1 MRFWAIGFAFLVL
14 LSSCKKFIKYNAN
27 EIRLD
32 EKYRNLN
39 PKNIDNLKSKA
50 PKDSFRFI
58 VISDSQRSYDELDDF
73 VKKANSYDDISF
85 VVLNGD
91 ITDFG
96 LPNEYLW
103 ITERMQKLSFPFIVV
118 IGNHDM
124 LGNGREI
131 YKQMFGPENFSFSY
145 SGYRFIFSNSNSRE
159 ATRNELLPDT
169 SWLKREVSSTAVQEK
184 IFVFAH
190 LAPFSGDFDRA
201 LEPAYARML
210 TESGKVEY
218 SIHGHEGVFISTQAY
233 GPPVNYLVVN
243 SLNKR
248 TYLLINVNRDG
259 IKAEQLF
266 F

>member
-1 MRFWAIGFAFLVL
+1 MRFWAIGFTFLFL
-14 LSSCKKFIKYNAN
+14 FSSCKKFIKYNAN
-27 EIRLD
+27 EIRLE
-32 EKYRNLN
+32 EKYHNLN
-39 PKNIDNLKSKA
+39 PKNINNLRSKA
-50 PKDSFRFI
+50 PKDSFSFI

-73 VKKANSYDDISF
+73 VKKANSYHDISF

-96 LPNEYLW
+96 LQNEYLW
-103 ITERMQKLSFPFIVV
+103 IAERMQKLSFPFIVV

-145 SGYRFIFSNSNSRE
+145 SGYRFTFLNSNSKE
-159 ATRNELLPDT
+159 ARRSELLPDT
-169 SWLKREVSSTAVQEK
+169 SWLKRELSSTAVQEK

-190 LAPFSGDFDRA
+190 LGPFSGDFDRA
-201 LEPAYARML
+201 LEPVYARML
-210 TESGKVEY
+210 AENGKVEY
-218 SIHGHEGVFISTQAY
+218 SIHGHEGAFISTQAY
-233 GPPVNYLVVN
+233 GPPVNYLVAN
-243 SLNKR
+243 SINKR
-248 TYLLINVNRDG
+248 TYLLIKVNSDG

>member
-1 MRFWAIGFAFLVL
+1 MRFWAIGFTFLFL

-27 EIRLD
+27 EIRLE

-39 PKNIDNLKSKA
+39 PKNINNLKSKA
-50 PKDSFRFI
+50 PKDSFNFI

-73 VKKANSYDDISF
+73 VKRANSYKDISF

-96 LPNEYLW
+96 LQDEYVW
-103 ITERMQKLSFPFIVV
+103 ITERMQKLSSPFIVV

-145 SGYRFIFSNSNSRE
+145 AGYSFIFLNTNSRE
-159 ATRNELLPDT
+159 ARPNEILPDT
-169 SWLKREVSSTAVQEK
+169 SWLQRELNSTPLQES
-184 IFVFAH
+184 IFVLAH
-190 LAPFSGDFDRA
+190 IPPMGGDFDRTI
-201 LEPAYARML
+201 EPVYARTL
-210 TESGKVEY
+210 TENGRVVY
-218 SIHGHEGVFISTQAY
+218 SIHGHEGLSYWWQPY
-233 GPPVNYLVVN
+233 GPPVNYLGVN
-243 SLNKR
+243 SLSKR
-248 TYLLINVNRDG
+248 TFVLININRDN
-259 IKAEQLF
+259 IKVEEVF